1 MKLGYEATRNNIL
14 KTPHKANEIKSKE
27 KLNNNGLGFKKCIKD
42 AICHQFYGLHYMM
55 KHTQKIGVLIE
66 LMCETNLPQNLKH
79 ILMGCTS
86 TYIMVYTYIKNV
98 RKNVQYS
105 LPS

>member
-1 MKLGYEATRNNIL
+1 MKLQENNIL

-27 KLNNNGLGFKKCIKD
+27 KLNNNSLEFKICIKH
-42 AICHQFYGLHYMM
+42 AIYHQFYGLHYMM
-55 KHTQKIGVLIE
+55 KHTHKIGVLIE
-66 LMCETNLPQNLKH
+66 LMCETNSPQNLKH
-79 ILMGCTS
+79 ILMRRTS

-98 RKNVQYS
+98 KKNVHYF